1 VTARPT
7 PVRHAAILAAF
18 LAVAWLIYAP
28 IFGVA
33 PISGDNF
40 YVLSWVDRAP
50 ASSLLAVDPAIYPEW
65 RPLAYLTIWLQ
76 YALVGFDRVADYYI
90 VNIALWALAAWLVYR
105 IVLAFTTSDFAAV
118 ASGLFV
124 LVDVRAVPPV
134 AWIVGRQGTMACVFG
149 LLAVWLVVRA
159 GARPTSARER
169 GTIGLLLAAS
179 ALSKEYGL
187 AFSGALA
194 LHALLER
201 RFDVLRPAVV
211 AVAAY
216 GALRLTLAGGATA
229 PYCQDM
235 GYFFTLK
242 YNRCLDGVDAASLAQ
257 MTYNVA
263 ATAVG
268 STLRGV
274 LDTDGRLGIARL
286 SLLLSA
292 VWLCAVV
299 VGWVWH
305 RRASRLGLSILLA
318 NAALSVLLYQPR
330 NQVVAICGIGIAAGL
345 GLAAVQSMPR
355 NRRAAMWAHGALA
368 MAAAGLLS
376 LQAVRTY
383 AEVRSEV
390 ARLKHKDPCAQVAE
404 HPELKDFVDRLDD
417 RYTVPRCGPAP
428 VRVPP
433 A

>member
-1 VTARPT
+1 MTARQT

-33 PISGDNF
+33 PIGGDNF

-65 RPLAYLTIWLQ
+65 RPLAYLTIWVQ
-76 YALVGFDRVADYYI
+76 YALVGFDRVADYYV

-105 IVLAFTTSDFAAV
+105 IVLAFTASDLAAV

-159 GARPTSARER
+159 GASRLGIRDRVA
-169 GTIGLLLAAS
+169 IGVLLAAS

-187 AFSGALA
+187 AFAGALV

-216 GALRLTLAGGATA
+216 GALRLTLAGGALA

-235 GYFFTLK
+235 GFFFTLRH
-242 YNRCLDGVDAASLAQ
+242 NRCLDGVDGASIAQ

-268 STLRGV
+268 STLRGL
-274 LDTDGRLGIARL
+274 LDSDGRIGLARL
-286 SLLLSA
+286 SVLMSA
-292 VWLCAVV
+292 AWLCAVV
-299 VGWVWH
+299 AGWVRH

-345 GLAAVQSMPR
+345 GLAAAQSMPR
-355 NRRAAMWAHGALA
+355 SRRAAMWAHGALA
-368 MAAAGLLS
+368 TAAAGLLS
-376 LQAVRTY
+376 LQAVRTHT
-383 AEVRSEV
+383 EVVSEV
-390 ARLKHKDPCAQVAE
+390 DRLMHKDPCAQVAE
-404 HPELKDFVDRLDD
+404 HPELRDFVDRLDD
-417 RYTVPRCGPAP
+417 RYAVPRCGPVTA
-428 VRVPP
+428 RVPL